1 MILTIVFLILLGLL
15 LLFAELFVVP
25 GVTIVGI
32 AGLLFLGAGVWF
44 TYDAF
49 GFWAGNIALV
59 LTIGVSAVVL
69 IRSFRSRF
77 WEKFQLTDAINS
89 KANDDD
95 EKDENPVAL
104 DEIGLA
110 LSALR
115 PTGTARFGKRIREV
129 ECISGFAAA
138 GQSIQVIRREGNKI
152 YVKTN

>member
-25 GVTIVGI
+25 GMTVVGI

-49 GFWAGNIALV
+49 GFLAGNISLV

-77 WEKFQLTDAINS
+77 WEKFQLTDAIKS

-104 DEIGLA
+104 DEMGLA

>member
-25 GVTIVGI
+25 GMTVVGI
-32 AGLLFLGAGVWF
+32 AGMLFLGAGVWF
-44 TYDAF
+44 TYDAY
-49 GFWAGNIALV
+49 GFLAGNIALF
-59 LTIGVSAVVL
+59 LTVGLSAVVL

-77 WEKFQLTDAINS
+77 WEKFQLKEAIES
-89 KANDDD
+89 KANDEDAR
-95 EKDENPVAL
+95 DENPVL
-104 DEIGLA
+104 VEEIGLA

-138 GQSIQVIRREGNKI
+138 GQSIRVVRRDGNRI

>member
-1 MILTIVFLILLGLL
+1 VILTIVFLILLGLL

-25 GVTIVGI
+25 GMTVVGI

-44 TYDAF
+44 TYDAY
-49 GFWAGNIALV
+49 GFMAGNIALV
-59 LTIGVSAVVL
+59 FTLLAGAVVL

-77 WEKFQLTDAINS
+77 WEKFQLKDAIDS

-95 EKDENPVAL
+95 ALDENPVAI

-129 ECISGFAAA
+129 ECITGFAAA
-138 GQSIQVIRREGNKI
+138 GQAIRVIRRDGNRI

>member
-1 MILTIVFLILLGLL
+1 MILTIIFLILLGLL

-25 GVTIVGI
+25 GMTVVGI

-44 TYDAF
+44 TYDAY
-49 GFWAGNIALV
+49 GFFAGNIALI
-59 LTIGVSAVVL
+59 LTICLSAVVL

-77 WEKFQLTDAINS
+77 WEKFQLKDAINS
-89 KANDDD
+89 KANNDD
-95 EKDENPVAL
+95 EQDENPIAVS
-104 DEIGLA
+104 EHGLA

-115 PTGTARFGKRIREV
+115 PTGTARFGKRVREV

-138 GQSIQVIRREGNKI
+138 GQAITVVRREGNRI

>member
-25 GVTIVGI
+25 GMTIVGI

-44 TYDAF
+44 TYDAY
-49 GFWAGNIALV
+49 GFLAGNIALF
-59 LTIGVSAVVL
+59 LTLGLSTVVL

-77 WEKFQLTDAINS
+77 WEKFQLKDALEG
-89 KANDDD
+89 KANDEDGKTDAAVQVD
-95 EKDENPVAL
+95 EV
-104 DEIGLA
+104 GLA

-115 PTGTARFGKRIREV
+115 PTGTVRFGKRIREV
-129 ECISGFAAA
+129 ECISGFVAA
-138 GQSIQVIRREGNKI
+138 GQAVKVVRREDNRI

>member
-25 GVTIVGI
+25 GMTVVGI

-49 GFWAGNIALV
+49 GFLAGNIALV
-59 LTIGVSAVVL
+59 LTISVSAVVL

-89 KANDDD
+89 KANDAD
-95 EKDENPVAL
+95 EKEGNPVVL

-129 ECISGFAAA
+129 ECMTGFASA
-138 GQSIQVIRREGNKI
+138 GQSIKVIRREGNKI